1 MEKTWAAVPSNAVN
15 LYCTGEEEPRARV
28 QTRFSDP
35 ILKTSAEYH
44 ASSTYGPEI
53 LHSGCTGG
61 QRGQVH
67 GTVHHQ
73 LEIVGL
79 VKSMT
84 VQEI

>member
-1 MEKTWAAVPSNAVN
+1 M
-15 LYCTGEEEPRARV
+15 

-35 ILKTSAEYH
+35 ILKASAEYH

-53 LHSGCTGG
+53 LRSGCTGWSEG
-61 QRGQVH
+61 ACVH
-67 GTVHHQ
+67 STVHHQ

-84 VQEI
+84 VQEAIIRYSWNSSGIAVAEYVTKVIML